1 MRNAFSTMNNMNS
14 IPFRRYAGSGYEII
28 TLEAGI
34 GLLVIETIHEHVEVV
49 ALPET
54 DL

>member
-1 MRNAFSTMNNMNS
+1 MANMIS
-14 IPFRRYAGSGYEII
+14 IPFWRYAGSGDKII

-34 GLLVIETIHEHVEVV
+34 GLLVIETIHEHVQVV